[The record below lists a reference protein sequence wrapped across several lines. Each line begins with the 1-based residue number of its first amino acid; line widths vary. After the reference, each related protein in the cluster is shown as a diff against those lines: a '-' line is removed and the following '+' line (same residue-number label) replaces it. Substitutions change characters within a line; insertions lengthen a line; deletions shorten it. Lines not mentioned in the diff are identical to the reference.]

1 MDYTLL
7 KREKGIWKG
16 KRCFIIASGPSLNK
30 EDLFPL
36 KKEVTIGVNES
47 FKALPFEPTYLCI
60 GDRFLWPQIKDIYA
74 IMTNSK
80 VFCGGGMD
88 GSVGTAYAGS
98 NLIGI
103 IPLNR
108 RESIID
114 HGINFD
120 LESGPLRIG
129 YGVVP
134 EVAIPF
140 ACYCGFSELYLLGC
154 DCSQNG
160 YAFSDP
166 VRGVETQRVLEKSLP
181 SYEKISKQKLP
192 TKIINISQGSL
203 LDCFPKTT
211 LTEVLKCS

>member
-1 MDYTLL
+1 MDYELL
-7 KREKGIWKG
+7 KREKGIGKG
-16 KRCFIIASGPSLNK
+16 KRCFIIASGPSLDK

-140 ACYCGFSELYLLGC
+140 ACYCGFSEIYLLGC
-154 DCSQNG
+154 DASQNG
-160 YAFSDP
+160 YAYSNPARGEGTQKVLDKSVFSFEAIA
-166 VRGVETQRVLEKSLP
+166 R
-181 SYEKISKQKLP
+181 QKLP
-192 TKIINISQGSL
+192 AKIINLSQGSL
-203 LDCFPKTT
+203 LSCFQFSSLEKI
-211 LTEVLKCS
+211 LCRQ

>member
-1 MDYTLL
+1 MDYALL
-7 KREKGIWKG
+7 KREKGIGKG

-30 EDLFPL
+30 EDLSPL

-60 GDRFLWPQIKDIYA
+60 GDRFLWPKIKGIYA
-74 IMTNSK
+74 SMTNSK

-88 GSVGTAYAGS
+88 GTVGRGYSGK
-98 NLIGI
+98 NLIGV
-103 IPLNR
+103 IPMNR
-108 RESIID
+108 QESIIE

-140 ACYCGFSELYLLGC
+140 ACYCGFSEIYLLGC
-154 DCSQNG
+154 DASQKG
-160 YAFSDP
+160 YAYSNP
-166 VRGVETQRVLEKSLP
+166 ARGEGTQKVLDKSIL
-181 SYEKISKQKLP
+181 SFEAIARQKLP
-192 TKIINISQGSL
+192 AKIINLSQGSL
-203 LDCFPKTT
+203 LSCFQFSSLEKI
-211 LTEVLKCS
+211 LCRQ